1 MYDRILVP
9 LDGSALGEEV
19 LPLVRTVARATEAP
33 IELLRVFDPGLIS
46 LDLDEPGVDPS
57 EEFASRFSSDREFVA
72 PAYITD
78 YLNRTAEDLRAD
90 GFEVS
95 TNVVIG
101 EAAHCI
107 VEEAE
112 GRPDTLIA
120 MCTHGRSGV
129 TRWVMGSVTDKV
141 LQATYNPVLLVREG
155 KHPSEAELET
165 LVVPLDGS
173 LLAEQALP
181 HVVTMAKA
189 LSLKIVLLRVTPS
202 AEEYHRY
209 MSATPISA
217 AATVYSA
224 PYEEFASAADAHS
237 MQYLHGI
244 AEELEREH
252 LATVEQV
259 LLRGHAAEVISEV
272 AQEAHRSLVVMTS
285 HGRSGL
291 GRWLLG
297 SVTDRVVRHSGE
309 PVLVVRARE

>member
-19 LPLVRTVARATEAP
+19 LPLVRTVARATQAP
-33 IELLRVFDPGLIS
+33 IVLLRAFDPALHS
-46 LDLDEPGVDPS
+46 LDLDDPELGLT
-57 EEFASRFSSDREFVA
+57 EESISRFASESQYVT
-72 PAYITD
+72 PAYILE

-95 TNVVIG
+95 TRAAIG
-101 EAAHCI
+101 EAANCI
-107 VEEAE
+107 VDEVA
-112 GRPDTLIA
+112 GHPDALIA

-129 TRWVMGSVTDKV
+129 SRWMLGSVTDKV
-141 LQATYNPVLLVREG
+141 LQATHNPMLIIRTG
-155 KHPSEAELET
+155 KQSAEAELET

-173 LLAEQALP
+173 SLAEQALP
-181 HVVTMAKA
+181 HVVTLARA
-189 LSLKIVLLRVTPS
+189 LALKVILLRVTPS

-224 PYEEFASAADAHS
+224 PYEEFASAADAQA
-237 MQYLHGI
+237 MNYLHNI
-244 AEELEREH
+244 TDELGREH

-259 LLRGHAAEVISEV
+259 LLRGHAAAVIAEV
-272 AQEAHRSLVVMTS
+272 AQEAQHSLLVMTT